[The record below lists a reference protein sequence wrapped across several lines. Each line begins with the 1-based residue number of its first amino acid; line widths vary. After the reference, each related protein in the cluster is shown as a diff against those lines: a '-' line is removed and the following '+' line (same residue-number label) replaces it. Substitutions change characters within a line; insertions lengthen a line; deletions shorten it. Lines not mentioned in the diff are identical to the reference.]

1 MARIKI
7 LSPDVCGKIAAGE
20 VIIRPASVMKE
31 LVENSIDAES
41 TRIDI
46 ELDDGGKKKCLVL
59 DNGQGI
65 AHDDVTIAVERYG
78 TSKISTVDDIE
89 HILTYGFRGEALASI
104 AQVAQLE
111 IETSDGKQGTKLEM
125 INGHIESVMIIERPR
140 GSKVKVTGLF
150 LSLPARLKFL
160 KSAEW
165 ERRVILDLVRGY
177 TLVNPG
183 IAFYLSDSSR
193 VLLELPAHNSV
204 EERLKILVSRSL
216 WQYLVPINVELG
228 KFKIHGFLS
237 RPDLGQKPPFS
248 YFFIN
253 KRPVKYPRLYR
264 AILDAYERP
273 KNPPLFVLQIES
285 APEEVDVNIHPT
297 KNEVKIRDERY
308 VVDILTQAIRK
319 SIFKQV
325 ASINTAD
332 GLAPV
337 IAGVTDHAFIQE
349 NLLVSDSQ
357 TASAEPYRESDEFW
371 QLHNTYILAQIKS
384 GMIIVDQ
391 HVAHERVIFES
402 LMRGQTAAQRL
413 LFPITL
419 DLSPEEYH
427 AYKRSRALLRELGVD
442 FKEFSAKTV
451 VLDSLPSGVQVNR
464 DEIINIFKDID
475 ALGNFIQDKAE
486 IAKVIACRTSIMA
499 GQRLTM
505 IEMQSLIDQ
514 LFACE
519 NPYTCPHGRP
529 VVIRMDLDD
538 LASRFGR

>member
-193 VLLELPAHNSV
+193 VVLEL
-204 EERLKILVSRSL
+204 
-216 WQYLVPINVELG
+216 Q
-228 KFKIHGFLS
+228 
-237 RPDLGQKPPFS
+237 
-248 YFFIN
+248 
-253 KRPVKYPRLYR
+253 
-264 AILDAYERP
+264 
-273 KNPPLFVLQIES
+273 
-285 APEEVDVNIHPT
+285 
-297 KNEVKIRDERY
+297 
-308 VVDILTQAIRK
+308 
-319 SIFKQV
+319 
-325 ASINTAD
+325 
-332 GLAPV
+332 
-337 IAGVTDHAFIQE
+337 
-349 NLLVSDSQ
+349 
-357 TASAEPYRESDEFW
+357 
-371 QLHNTYILAQIKS
+371 
-384 GMIIVDQ
+384 
-391 HVAHERVIFES
+391 
-402 LMRGQTAAQRL
+402 
-413 LFPITL
+413 
-419 DLSPEEYH
+419 
-427 AYKRSRALLRELGVD
+427 
-442 FKEFSAKTV
+442 
-451 VLDSLPSGVQVNR
+451 
-464 DEIINIFKDID
+464 
-475 ALGNFIQDKAE
+475 
-486 IAKVIACRTSIMA
+486 
-499 GQRLTM
+499 
-505 IEMQSLIDQ
+505 
-514 LFACE
+514 
-519 NPYTCPHGRP
+519 
-529 VVIRMDLDD
+529 
-538 LASRFGR
+538 